1 MVSIQRNIMT
11 NTKFKKSE
19 LSNGIRVVSENH
31 PGSRAVSISIWVL
44 TGTRDE
50 TPEIAGISH
59 LLEHLVFKGTKT
71 RSAYQI
77 AKSLEALGG
86 ELNAYTTRE
95 YTCYHAL
102 VLKDHWEK
110 ALDVLTDLVSNMR
123 LNKKEFALEKSV
135 ILQEIAMSEDSHE
148 DMVYDVLYEQVY
160 GAHPLARPILGT
172 PASIALMKESQ
183 VMAYYKKTYAGKNI
197 IVSAAGCLDHDALMV
212 GIQKRLGAKKSA
224 QLTNGRKVPRWLK
237 RRHVVEKQAE
247 QVHMLLGLPTASFRD
262 KHRFEAVITNTLL
275 GGGMTSKL
283 YQSVREKRG
292 LAYTI
297 HSSLNTHVDSGMLT
311 IYAGVEGKSAHKV
324 GDLISKEI
332 KKLRTQGVSK
342 HDVEM
347 FKTQVV
353 GSILLGS
360 DDIENRMTSLAVNE
374 MVFGKY
380 KAVEAVI
387 DEIKAV
393 TVDSVNHYIQNELSL
408 NKASGVLLGPGVNE
422 LKSWWDELEL

>member
-1 MVSIQRNIMT
+1 M

-19 LSNGIRVVSENH
+19 LSNGIRVMSELH
-31 PGSRAVSISIWVL
+31 PGSRAVSIGIWVL

-50 TPEIAGISH
+50 VPAIAGMSH

-71 RSAYQI
+71 RNAYQI

-110 ALDVLTDLVSNMR
+110 ALDVLSDLVSNMN
-123 LNKKEFALEKSV
+123 LVKKEFDLEKGV

-148 DMVYDVLYEQVY
+148 EVIYDVLYDEAY
-160 GAHPLARPILGT
+160 GRHPLGRPILGT
-172 PASIALMKESQ
+172 PGSIAAMKQNQ
-183 VMAYYKKTYAGKNI
+183 VMDYYKKNYTGKNI
-197 IVSAAGCLDHDALMV
+197 IVSAAGCIDHDEFMAGV
-212 GIQKRLGAKKSA
+212 KKHLGAKKKSTLKNA
-224 QLTNGRKVPRWLK
+224 RKKPSWI
-237 RRHVVEKQAE
+237 RRRRVMEKQSE
-247 QVHMLLGLPTASFRD
+247 QVHMLMGLPTASFRD
-262 KHRFEAVITNTLL
+262 EFRFEAVIANTLF

-292 LAYTI
+292 LVYSI
-297 HSSLNTHVDSGMLT
+297 FSSLNTNIDSGMLN
-311 IYAGVEGKSAHKV
+311 IYAGAELKSVKKV
-324 GDLISKEI
+324 GDLIAKEFQRVR
-332 KKLRTQGVSK
+332 KQGAKRS
-342 HDVEM
+342 DVEM

-374 MVFGKY
+374 MVFGQY
-380 KAVEAVI
+380 RSVDWVI
-387 DEIKAV
+387 DEINKV
-393 TVDSVNHYIQNELSL
+393 TVDSVNHYIRSL
-408 NKASGVLLGPGVNE
+408 DVDNMSGVLLGTGVEE
-422 LKSWWDELEL
+422 LKEWWEGFQL

>member
-1 MVSIQRNIMT
+1 M

-19 LSNGIRVVSENH
+19 LSNGIRVVSELH
-31 PGSRAVSISIWVL
+31 PGSRAVSMGIWVL

-50 TPEIAGISH
+50 TPEVAGISH

-110 ALDVLTDLVSNMR
+110 ALDVLADLVSNMK
-123 LNKKEFALEKSV
+123 LTQKEFDLEKGV

-148 DMVYDVLYEQVY
+148 DMVYDVFYEQVY
-160 GAHPLARPILGT
+160 GKHPLGRQILGT
-172 PASIALMKESQ
+172 PASVARMTQTQ
-183 VMAYYKKTYAGKNI
+183 VMDYYKKNYTGKNI
-197 IVSAAGCLDHDALMV
+197 IISSSGCIDHEDLMAG
-212 GIQKRLGAKKSA
+212 IEKRLGAKKKYELKNA
-224 QLTNGRKVPRWLK
+224 RRVPRWLT

-247 QVHMLLGLPTASFRD
+247 QVHMLLGFPTASFQD

-292 LAYTI
+292 LVYSI
-297 HSSLNTHVDSGMLT
+297 HSSLNTNIDSGMLT
-311 IYAGVEGKSAHKV
+311 IYAGTEAKNARKV
-324 GDLISKEI
+324 GDLISKEFAKI
-332 KKLRTQGVSK
+332 RKQGATK
-342 HDVEM
+342 ADVEM
-347 FKTQVV
+347 CKTQVI

-374 MVFGKY
+374 LVFGRY
-380 KAVEAVI
+380 RSVESVI
-387 DEIKAV
+387 EEIKAV
-393 TVDSVNHYIQNELSL
+393 TVDSVNDYIRNVLDLE
-408 NKASGVLLGPGVNE
+408 KASGVLLGPEVKSIQNWWE
-422 LKSWWDELEL
+422 DLKL